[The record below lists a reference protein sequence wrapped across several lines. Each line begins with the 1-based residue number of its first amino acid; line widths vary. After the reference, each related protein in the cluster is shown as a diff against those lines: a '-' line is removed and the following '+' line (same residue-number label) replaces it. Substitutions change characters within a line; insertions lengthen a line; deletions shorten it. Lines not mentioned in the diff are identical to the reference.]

1 MVMAQV
7 ECVRH
12 YGQWFAVCAFKRE
25 HSFGRIL
32 VKRLFALLISL
43 LSIQIVA
50 QNAIAIRAGGVV
62 DPGKGSVARNQV
74 ILVENGK
81 IKEIGATVHVPDGTA
96 TIDLSREW
104 LSPGLM
110 DAHVHL
116 TLTEVT
122 GGNAPFESFY
132 LKESSTYRGLR
143 GLRNAQDLLRAGFTT
158 VREVGN
164 DGDYATEDVRRAI
177 QAGMFDGP
185 TILSSGKIIAPFGGQ
200 STAIPPEQGPFWRY
214 EYIDAD
220 SPEEMRKAVRQN
232 IYYGVD
238 VIKLVADNSP
248 FHYSVEEIKAA
259 VDEAHRAGRT
269 VAVHVYG
276 GEAADN
282 VIEGGVDSLEHG
294 FFLTD
299 DQLQKMKR
307 KGIFLVGTDTPRS
320 QLDIEGT
327 SGGIFPPPE
336 VLAPKII
343 DRLRRAYR
351 IGVKM
356 AFGTDTVIE
365 MPNKTRADL
374 MLDYL
379 AVWREAGIPASEI
392 LKSMTGNPAELMHI
406 SQQRGSLAPGMAAD
420 IIAMPSNPMEDIESL
435 RKIDFVMK
443 DGKVIR
449 RP

>member
-1 MVMAQV
+1 M
-7 ECVRH
+7 
-12 YGQWFAVCAFKRE
+12 
-25 HSFGRIL
+25 L
-32 VKRLFALLISL
+32 KRLALFLTLIS
-43 LSIQIVA
+43 IQA
-50 QNAIAIRAGGVV
+50 FPQNIIAIRAGGVV
-62 DPGKGSVARNQV
+62 DPVKGSVARNQI
-74 ILVENGK
+74 ILVQDGK
-81 IKEIGATVHVPDGTA
+81 IKEMGAGVTIPAGATA
-96 TIDLSREW
+96 IDLSREW
-104 LSPGLM
+104 VSPGLM

-143 GLRNAQDLLRAGFTT
+143 GLKNAQDLMRAGFTT
-158 VREVGN
+158 VRDLGN
-164 DGDYATEDVRRAI
+164 DGNYAIEDVRRSI

-185 TILSSGKIIAPFGGQ
+185 TILSAGKIIAPFGGQ
-200 STAIPPEQGPFWRY
+200 STAIPSEQGPFWRY

-220 SPEEMRKAVRQN
+220 TPEEMRKAVRQN

-248 FHYSVEEIKAA
+248 FHLSLDEVKAA
-259 VDEAHRAGRT
+259 VDEAHHAGHT

-299 DQLQKMKR
+299 QQLQKMKA
-307 KGIFLVGTDTPRS
+307 KGIFLLGTDIPRS
-320 QLDIEGT
+320 QLDIVGT

-365 MPNKTRADL
+365 VPNKTRADL
-374 MLDYL
+374 MFHYL
-379 AVWREAGIPASEI
+379 AVWREAGIPAAEI
-392 LKSMTGNPAELMHI
+392 LKCMTSNPAELLRI
-406 SQQRGSLAPGMAAD
+406 NQERGTLAAGLAAD
-420 IIAMPSNPMEDIESL
+420 IVAMPTNPLDDIESL
-435 RKIDFVMK
+435 RKINFVMK
-443 DGKVIR
+443 NGKIIR

>member
-1 MVMAQV
+1 M
-7 ECVRH
+7 
-12 YGQWFAVCAFKRE
+12 
-25 HSFGRIL
+25 L
-32 VKRLFALLISL
+32 VKKLMVVLALTLATQVL
-43 LSIQIVA
+43 G
-50 QNAIAIRAGGVV
+50 QNPIAIRAGGVV
-62 DPGKGSVARNQV
+62 NPATGSVTRNQV

-81 IKEIGATVHVPDGTA
+81 IKEIGANVRIPAGAV
-96 TIDLSREW
+96 TIDLSNEW
-104 LSPGLM
+104 ITPGLM

-143 GLRNAQDLLRAGFTT
+143 GLRNAQDLLHAGFTS

-164 DGDYATEDVRRAI
+164 DANYATEDIRRAI

-185 TILSSGKIIAPFGGQ
+185 TILTAGKIIAPFGGQ
-200 STAIPPEQGPFWRY
+200 STSIPPEQGPFWRY

-220 SPEEMRKAVRQN
+220 TPEEVRKAVREN
-232 IYYGVD
+232 VYYGVD

-248 FHYSVEEIKAA
+248 FHYSVEELKAA
-259 VDEAHRAGRT
+259 VDEAHHAGRT

-282 VIEGGVDSLEHG
+282 VIEAGVDSLEHG

-299 DQLQKMKR
+299 EQLQKMKA
-307 KGIFLVGTDTPRS
+307 KGIFLVGTDLPRS
-320 QLDIEGT
+320 QLDLEGT

-336 VLAPKII
+336 ILAPKII

-351 IGVKM
+351 IGVKI

-365 MPNKTRADL
+365 VPNKTRADL
-374 MLDYL
+374 MFDFL
-379 AVWREAGIPASEI
+379 AVWREAGVPPAEI
-392 LKSMTGNPAELMHI
+392 LKCMTSNAAELMHLG
-406 SQQRGSLAPGMAAD
+406 QQRGSLVAGMAAD
-420 IIAMPSNPMEDIESL
+420 IIAMPSNPVEDIESL
-435 RKIDFVMK
+435 RKINFVMK
-443 DGKVIR
+443 DGKVVR

>member
-1 MVMAQV
+1 MLKKPVLFLILAV
-7 ECVRH
+7 AVR
-12 YGQWFAVCAFKRE
+12 V
-25 HSFGRIL
+25 
-32 VKRLFALLISL
+32 
-43 LSIQIVA
+43 VA
-50 QNAIAIRAGGVV
+50 QNAIAIRAGGIV
-62 DPGKGSVARNQV
+62 DPVKGSVARNQI
-74 ILVENGK
+74 ILIENGK
-81 IKEIGATVHVPDGTA
+81 IKEIGPSVAIPAGAA
-96 TIDLSREW
+96 TIDLSNEW
-104 LSPGLM
+104 VCPGLM

-164 DGDYATEDVRRAI
+164 DGNYATEDVRRSI

-185 TILSSGKIIAPFGGQ
+185 TILTSGKIIAPFGGQ

-220 SPEEMRKAVRQN
+220 TPEEMRKAVREN

-248 FHYSVEEIKAA
+248 FHLSLDEVKAA
-259 VDEAHRAGRT
+259 VDEAHHADRT

-299 DQLQKMKR
+299 EQLQKMKR
-307 KGIFLVGTDTPRS
+307 KGIFLVGTDIPRA
-320 QLDIEGT
+320 QLDIQGT

-365 MPNKTRADL
+365 VPNKTRADL

-379 AVWREAGIPASEI
+379 AVWRAAGIPASEI
-392 LKSMTGNPAELMHI
+392 LKCMTSNPAELMHI
-406 SQQRGSLAPGMAAD
+406 SQQRGSLAPGLAAD
-420 IIAMPSNPMEDIESL
+420 MVAMPSNPLEDIESL
-435 RKIDFVMK
+435 RKINFVMK